1 MTSTLTA
8 LLCLGLSVG
17 LRTPVQAGP
26 LPKPTLWAEPGP
38 VIPWKRPVT
47 IWCQGTPGAER
58 YLLEKE
64 GSPAPWKIQE
74 PGVKASFSITHMTE
88 RDAGRYRCYY
98 LSPAGWSE
106 RSDPLELVVTGA
118 YRKPSLSALPSP
130 VVTSGGNVTLQCG
143 SRQGFAR
150 FILTKEGDH
159 RLSRTQE
166 SQPQPSGQFQALF
179 PVGPMTPIHRGMFRC
194 YGCYRN
200 RLQVCSYPSDALELL
215 VSGDVP
221 KPSIWADP
229 GPIIANGS
237 SVTIWCQGS
246 LQASAYLLYK
256 ERGSAPLETRVPQD
270 SSIKASFLIGAT
282 TSHHAGLYLC
292 AYYIT
297 GNILSERSDP
307 LLLVVTGV
315 GGAPSL
321 SAQPKPSVPWGAT
334 VTLQC
339 EAEIWFDTFHLHRE
353 GSLDPPQHLR
363 LQDTSAP
370 SQANFTLS
378 PVTSGHQ
385 GTYRCYG
392 SNSTS
397 PYLLSQPSDPLE
409 LVVSDYT
416 VENLIRIGVAGL
428 VLVVLGV
435 LLFQARNDTRRT
447 HDAARM

>member
-1 MTSTLTA
+1 MAPWPPPSAELWPQGEDTMTSTLTA

-215 VSGDVP
+215 VSG
-221 KPSIWADP
+221 
-229 GPIIANGS
+229 
-237 SVTIWCQGS
+237 
-246 LQASAYLLYK
+246 
-256 ERGSAPLETRVPQD
+256 
-270 SSIKASFLIGAT
+270 
-282 TSHHAGLYLC
+282 
-292 AYYIT
+292 
-297 GNILSERSDP
+297 
-307 LLLVVTGV
+307 
-315 GGAPSL
+315 
-321 SAQPKPSVPWGAT
+321 SAQRTEQGASQSSEF
-334 VTLQC
+334 L
-339 EAEIWFDTFHLHRE
+339 FSH
-353 GSLDPPQHLR
+353 PQ
-363 LQDTSAP
+363 
-370 SQANFTLS
+370 
-378 PVTSGHQ
+378 
-385 GTYRCYG
+385 
-392 SNSTS
+392 
-397 PYLLSQPSDPLE
+397 
-409 LVVSDYT
+409 DYT